1 MDICTHTHMLSRL
14 TFHFIF
20 ITRLKE
26 DVEKSIPPKEET
38 VIEVEMTPLQK
49 QYYRAI
55 LTNNREFLNR
65 GLDSK
70 NVPNLLNVMM
80 VRFNDS
86 LFSFDFLV

>member
-1 MDICTHTHMLSRL
+1 MLSRL

>member
-1 MDICTHTHMLSRL
+1 MY
-14 TFHFIF
+14 
-20 ITRLKE
+20 RLKE

-38 VIEVEMTPLQK
+38 VIEVEMTLLQK

-80 VRFNDS
+80 VRS
-86 LFSFDFLV
+86 LLARSFISLSFPIWYVRF